1 MYDKYL
7 DFLFLKMAEDSK
19 INHCSFCGSSK
30 ESVKKLV
37 VGDNVAICSDCVSLC
52 EDLIADET
60 QDPEKQVEPEYDPE
74 TIKDYLDQH
83 IIGQDDAKM
92 VLSVAI
98 ANHYK
103 RINNP
108 PKDLDIQKGNVL
120 IIGPTGS
127 GKTLLAKTAAK
138 YLKVP
143 FVVADAT
150 SLTEAGYVGDDVE
163 SMINMLY
170 NAAGNDKSLTE
181 RGIVFVDEI
190 DKIARKG
197 ESTSITRDVSGEGV
211 QQALLKLVEGTT
223 CRISQ
228 QGGRK
233 HPNSDTMEIN
243 TKNIL
248 FIAGGAFV
256 GLKDIIGNRM
266 HGTSIGFG
274 AQIKDTKKEGALTN
288 VTPDDLTKFGMIP
301 EFIGRFT
308 TTVSIDELS
317 KEQLV
322 QILTDVKN
330 NYVSQYQ
337 YLLSID
343 GIELTF
349 TEDALEQI
357 AENTIKLKTGAR
369 GLHTEIERV
378 LMPHMFNTKN
388 YRENNVKKLNINK
401 QLVLKPKT
409 LYERK
414 RKTSTGT

>member
-1 MYDKYL
+1 MMTEEQKLNY
-7 DFLFLKMAEDSK
+7 
-19 INHCSFCGSSK
+19 CSFCGASK

-37 VGDNVAICSDCVSLC
+37 VGEQVAICSDCIELC
-52 EDLIADET
+52 SDLVEDEGVAEIENE
-60 QDPEKQVEPEYDPE
+60 QPIYDPE
-74 TIKDYLDQH
+74 AIKEFLDLH
-83 IIGQDDAKM
+83 VIGQEDAKI

-108 PKDLDIQKGNVL
+108 PKDIEIQKGNVL
-120 IIGPTGS
+120 VVGPTGS

-163 SMINMLY
+163 SMIGMLI
-170 NAAGNDKSLTE
+170 NAAGGDVKLAE
-181 RGIVFVDEI
+181 RGIIFVDEI

-197 ESTSITRDVSGEGV
+197 ESASITRDVSGEGV

-223 CRISQ
+223 CRVPS

-233 HPNSDTMEIN
+233 HPGNDMNEID

-256 GLKDIIGNRM
+256 GLKDVIGKRM
-266 HGTSIGFG
+266 NGTSIGFG
-274 AQIKDTKKEGALTN
+274 ANIKDANVEGDLSK
-288 VTPDDLTKFGMIP
+288 VSPDDLTKFGMIP

-308 TTVSIDELS
+308 TTVSIKELS

-322 QILTDVKN
+322 HILTDVKN
-330 NYVSQYQ
+330 NYVSQYK
-337 YLLSID
+337 YLLKLDQID
-343 GIELTF
+343 LTF
-349 TEDALEQI
+349 TTDALEEI
-357 AENTIKLKTGAR
+357 ADRCLKLKTGAR

-378 LMPHMFNTKN
+378 LMPHMYATRK
-388 YRENNVKKLNINK
+388 YKENQIKVLNIDKEMVINPTA
-401 QLVLKPKT
+401 LV
-409 LYERK
+409 
-414 RKTSTGT
+414 